1 MQGLGQGFSKWGP
14 WNSNISFTQELDRK
28 ANPGYQPETTES
40 ETQEMG
46 SRDLSFNMA
55 SCDSDT
61 SLRTTASWKAIYE
74 VGGSPGDGADP
85 RAGAIG
91 APLGPIYAMP
101 LPLVFWP
108 RWEKSVWSLGP
119 THQSTV
125 HLQTMSPLD
134 HAPSSHLGSPVAM
147 APSPLPVTV
156 LLGGTPGHY
165 WEARLELGA

>member
-1 MQGLGQGFSKWGP
+1 
-14 WNSNISFTQELDRK
+14 
-28 ANPGYQPETTES
+28 
-40 ETQEMG
+40 MG

-61 SLRTTASWKAIYE
+61 SLRTTALWKAIYE

-85 RAGAIG
+85 RPRAIG

-108 RWEKSVWSLGP
+108 CWEKSVWSLVP

-134 HAPSSHLGSPVAM
+134 HPPSSHLGSPVAM

-156 LLGGTPGHY
+156 LLGGVPQGTTGGHG
-165 WEARLELGA
+165 WGWSLSPWQCVCGGGSPMTWLGAQEA